1 VRFCRGGDAQE
12 LARTIIA
19 THEDQEG
26 TDRMAKNAAVF
37 IRRYQWDTQKSIYLD
52 LVDSLTQSSKNMSAW
67 ISPPSL

>member
-1 VRFCRGGDAQE
+1 M
-12 LARTIIA
+12 
-19 THEDQEG
+19 HEDPEG